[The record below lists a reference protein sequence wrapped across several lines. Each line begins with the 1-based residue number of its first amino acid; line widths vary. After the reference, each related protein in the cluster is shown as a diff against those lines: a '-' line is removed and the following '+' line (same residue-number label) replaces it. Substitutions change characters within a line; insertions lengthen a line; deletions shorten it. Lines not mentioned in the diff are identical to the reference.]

1 MGASPLA
8 GGVGGRGKL
17 YGARSVG
24 MDDNEDE
31 SEVDAVVGAAIE
43 GVVATAVVSMIDD
56 GVVVVVDN

>member
-1 MGASPLA
+1 LV

-31 SEVDAVVGAAIE
+31 SEVDAAVEAAIE
-43 GVVATAVVSMIDD
+43 GVAATAVVSMIDD
-56 GVVVVVDN
+56 VGMVDN